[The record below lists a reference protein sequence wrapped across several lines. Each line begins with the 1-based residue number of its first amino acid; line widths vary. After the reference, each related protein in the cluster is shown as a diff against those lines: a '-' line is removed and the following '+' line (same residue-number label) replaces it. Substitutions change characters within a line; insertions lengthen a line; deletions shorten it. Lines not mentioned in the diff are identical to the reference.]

1 MRKASILALVI
12 IAGLAGLAYA
22 QQNAAEIEVLHVRG
36 PIYMLAGAGGN
47 ITVSA
52 GPDGVLVVDTGLA
65 QAADRV
71 LAAIQNL
78 QKQLATNGIPQWS
91 WGAETRS
98 NMNRLI
104 SPDAPV
110 KPIRYII
117 NTHVHADHTGGNE
130 KLSAAGATITGGN
143 AAGSIRDAG
152 RGAAIIAHEEVLNRM
167 SAPDGNQP
175 PASFRALP
183 TDTYHTK
190 RLNLSHFFNGEGV
203 QIISEPLAHTDG
215 DSIVVFRYSDV
226 IATGDLFTQTSYPI
240 IDLARGGNVEG
251 IIKALNH
258 ILELSVSEFRTEGG
272 TMIVPG
278 HGRMSDAADV
288 GYYRDMVTIIRDR
301 VQDMIAKGMTVEQV
315 KAARPT
321 RDYDPRYGATSGFWT
336 TDMFVEAVYKSLK
349 K

>member
-1 MRKASILALVI
+1 MRKATIIALVL
-12 IAGLAGLAYA
+12 IAGLAGLTFA
-22 QQNAAEIEVLHVRG
+22 QQNTAEIEVLHVRG

-52 GPDGVLVVDTGLA
+52 GPDGILMVDTGLA
-65 QAADRV
+65 QNADKV
-71 LAAIQNL
+71 LATVRNL
-78 QKQLATNGIPQWS
+78 QKQLATNGMHQWT

-98 NMNRLI
+98 TLAAML
-104 SPDAPV
+104 SPDAPP

-130 KLSAAGATITGGN
+130 KLGLAGQTITGGN

-152 RGAAIIAHEEVLNRM
+152 TGASIIAHENVLNRL
-167 SAPDGNQP
+167 STAEGNQP
-175 PASFRALP
+175 AAPFRAQP

-190 RLNLSHFFNGEGV
+190 RMNLSHFFNGEGV

-226 IATGDLFTQTSYPI
+226 IATGDLFVQTSYPI
-240 IDLARGGNVEG
+240 IDLARGGNIQGE
-251 IIKALNH
+251 IAALNH
-258 ILELSVSEFRTEGG
+258 ILELSVPEFRTEGG
-272 TMIVPG
+272 TMVVPG
-278 HGRMSDAADV
+278 HGRLSDSADV
-288 GYYRDMVTIIRDR
+288 AYYRDMVTIIRDR
-301 VQDMIAKGMTVEQV
+301 VQDMIKKGMTLEQV
-315 KAARPT
+315 KAAKPT
-321 RDYDPRYGATSGFWT
+321 RDYDPRYGATTGFWT